1 MPISQRA
8 HSGTAASAGFG
19 PTNLFLAQRMQP
31 TGLANAAVHA
41 TLRSAMPKRD
51 ALRAAR
57 AERYAGFAVAVAL
70 HVALIVAL
78 LQYEPAR
85 NAIEMVAPIMVSMI
99 APPKLE
105 LPPSPPEQ
113 PKPVVQ
119 PPRAQPVQ
127 KPVEQPPII
136 ARPPDVEPTPIPPP
150 PEPLPAPAIEPV
162 KPEPPPPVEPV
173 AQAEPVAAVQ
183 PVARA
188 EPAPH
193 VEAAVRPPP
202 PVPPEPITPPQFN
215 ADYLHNPTPTYPSLS
230 RRMGEQG
237 KVLVRVLVSA
247 EGLVE
252 RIELKNSSGSRRL
265 DQAALDAVKQWKFVP
280 ARQGDLKVSA
290 WVLVPIVFALQ
301 G

>member
-1 MPISQRA
+1 
-8 HSGTAASAGFG
+8 
-19 PTNLFLAQRMQP
+19 
-31 TGLANAAVHA
+31 
-41 TLRSAMPKRD
+41 MPKRD
-51 ALRAAR
+51 IPHGAR
-57 AERYAGFAVAVAL
+57 AERYTGFAVAVAL

-99 APPKLE
+99 MPPKLE
-105 LPPSPPEQ
+105 LPPPPPEQ
-113 PKPVVQ
+113 PKPIVQ
-119 PPRAQPVQ
+119 PPRPQPVQ

-136 ARPPDVEPTPIPPP
+136 ARPPDLEPTPIPPP
-150 PEPLPAPAIEPV
+150 PEPLPALAIEPA
-162 KPEPPPPVEPV
+162 KPEPPPPVESI
-173 AQAEPVAAVQ
+173 AKAEPAAPVQ
-183 PVARA
+183 TAARA
-188 EPAPH
+188 EPAPRI
-193 VEAAVRPPP
+193 EAAVRPP

-215 ADYLHNPTPTYPSLS
+215 ADYLHNPAPTYPSLS

-280 ARQGDLKVSA
+280 ARQGELKVSA
-290 WVLVPIVFALQ
+290 WVLVPIAFTLQ